1 MTSTDNKKNNYLPI
15 VSILF
20 WIGLWQLVA
29 VIINNSVFLPSPL
42 QVAKA
47 LGQLMT
53 RGNFY
58 LSILYTFSKILL
70 GFILAL
76 VTGLILGF
84 LSYRYKLIK
93 EIITVPLAFMK
104 SVPVASFVILLLLWT
119 DAERLSI
126 IISFFMG
133 LPVITENLLTG
144 LEETDTKLLEMAE
157 SFQMTKW
164 NKVKL
169 IYYHQAL
176 PYFKRGLSTAS
187 GLMFKAGIAGE
198 VIGLPKNSIGESL
211 YLAKLYLSTDQVF
224 AYTAVII
231 LLSLIFQKFLEFL
244 LEERC

>member
-1 MTSTDNKKNNYLPI
+1 MTSTDNKKKSYLPI

-20 WIGLWQLVA
+20 WIGLWQLA
-29 VIINNSVFLPSPL
+29 SIIINNSVFLPSPL

-70 GFILAL
+70 GFIFAVLS
-76 VTGLILGF
+76 GLILAF
-84 LSYRYKLIK
+84 LSYKYKLVK
-93 EIITVPLAFMK
+93 EIISVPLAFMK

-119 DAERLSI
+119 SAEKLSI

-133 LPVITENLLTG
+133 LPIITENLLTG
-144 LEETDTKLLEMAE
+144 LEETDKKLLEMAE
-157 SFQMTKW
+157 VFEMSQW
-164 NKVKL
+164 NKIKL
-169 IYYHQAL
+169 IYYHQAH
-176 PYFKRGLSTAS
+176 PYFKRGISTAS

-224 AYTAVII
+224 AYTATII
-231 LLSLIFQKFLEFL
+231 LLSIVFQRFLEFI
-244 LEERC
+244 LEEIW